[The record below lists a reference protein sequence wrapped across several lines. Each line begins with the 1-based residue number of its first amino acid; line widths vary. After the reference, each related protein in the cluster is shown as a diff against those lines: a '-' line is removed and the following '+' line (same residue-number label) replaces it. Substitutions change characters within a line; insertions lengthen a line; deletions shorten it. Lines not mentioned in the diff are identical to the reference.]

1 MASDIH
7 VLLVDD
13 EASVRDNLQA
23 YLEDEGFIVI
33 PAGSGEEALD
43 AVEQQQR
50 FGVAIVDMRL
60 PGMSGNDFIRR
71 AIELSEQLHFII
83 HTGSLEYQLPED
95 LHSLGVSPAD
105 VLLKPIGDLSE
116 LTRRLT
122 ALKPALSG

>member
-43 AVEQQQR
+43 AVEQQR